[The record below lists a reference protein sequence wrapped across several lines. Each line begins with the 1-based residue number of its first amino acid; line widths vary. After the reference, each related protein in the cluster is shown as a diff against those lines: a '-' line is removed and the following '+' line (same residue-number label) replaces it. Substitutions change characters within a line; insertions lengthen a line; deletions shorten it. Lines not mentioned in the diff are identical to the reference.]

1 MRNLFGNKKSTL
13 LVCIFLVV
21 IAWVFCSHMNEK
33 EELNG
38 TKAERKKFEEYD
50 ESNIMYPYIILD
62 NSDLQNQINRQI
74 SDAIIEYCE
83 SSSICSYEVDYE
95 IKCFNQEYLSILF
108 EGMRIPLGGP
118 HPSDIAWGI
127 TFDMKSGKALGIT
140 DIIEE
145 KELQDQL
152 SKKLFVTKRGM
163 DIDIY
168 ESLAGEADWCEK
180 YTGYSMH
187 YYDKEHK
194 NDFYLSGEAIGIMFG
209 VSHAVGDYIIVEI
222 KTPEESDH
230 YKIPQSF
237 YGTWEVTDVI
247 CLVGNMKTPQ
257 DYIGKTFSFSEE
269 EDISFQAQM
278 LLKDGECHL
287 LVYFQFADKEK
298 QRENPFSAFV
308 VKSADEII
316 FITHVDTSCSAK
328 KISDGNKE
336 NEKNKNSMSAEDM
349 LKADLRNRKCCNES
363 YLYRTIA
370 GKWQVES
377 DASLKVENEELLF
390 DGKLEIYSDENS
402 LSEKEINDSREFPD
416 LKSHN
421 IYWGITC
428 LSENGRLFDK
438 TPNLRELGI
447 DSDVILY
454 GMSSDNSWNEDC
466 VFIVIN
472 QEEMLLVKGDSF
484 YRMVCGNPD
493 TEYVRYDELFWTWKF
508 EWGIDED
515 DEKLE
520 ELVLEVPDYPESEII
535 PCYYGTWKIAELLG
549 QGDEAVQ
556 GASLLEEAGSFLQSL
571 IIIRMMD
578 FLEMR
583 GRRLRLES
591 QRRTEFI
598 MRTSDISIIRQILIF
613 TGLPYKSRKK

>member
-1 MRNLFGNKKSTL
+1 MRNLFGNKKSVL
-13 LVCIFLVV
+13 NVCIFLVL
-21 IAWVFCSHMNEK
+21 IACFSFCCHVNEK
-33 EELNG
+33 EERNG
-38 TKAERKKFEEYD
+38 TKAERRKFEEYG

-62 NSDLQNQINRQI
+62 NSDLQNQINKQI

-83 SSSICSYEVDYE
+83 SPSICSFEVDYE
-95 IKCFNQEYLSILF
+95 IKCFNEEYLSILF
-108 EGMRIPLGGP
+108 EGTRIPFGGP

-127 TFDMKSGKALGIT
+127 TFDMKSGKMLGIT

-152 SKKLFVTKRGM
+152 SKKLFVTKRGL

-168 ESLAGEADWCEK
+168 ESLAGEADRCEK

-194 NDFYLSGEAIGIMFG
+194 NDFYLSGEVIGIMFG

-222 KTPEESDH
+222 KTPEESGH

-237 YGTWEVTDVI
+237 YGTWEVTDVTY
-247 CLVGNMKTPQ
+247 LSGQTPQ

-370 GKWQVES
+370 GKWQAES

-402 LSEKEINDSREFPD
+402 LSEKEINESREFPD

-428 LSENGRLFDK
+428 LPEDGSLNG
-438 TPNLRELGI
+438 
-447 DSDVILY
+447 
-454 GMSSDNSWNEDC
+454 
-466 VFIVIN
+466 
-472 QEEMLLVKGDSF
+472 
-484 YRMVCGNPD
+484 
-493 TEYVRYDELFWTWKF
+493 
-508 EWGIDED
+508 
-515 DEKLE
+515 
-520 ELVLEVPDYPESEII
+520 VLM
-535 PCYYGTWKIAELLG
+535 K
-549 QGDEAVQ
+549 
-556 GASLLEEAGSFLQSL
+556 
-571 IIIRMMD
+571 MM
-578 FLEMR
+578 
-583 GRRLRLES
+583 
-591 QRRTEFI
+591 
-598 MRTSDISIIRQILIF
+598 
-613 TGLPYKSRKK
+613 KN